1 MESAIYTGTVRH
13 RRFKPRVHEF
23 SYQVYMVWLDLDEM
37 DQVFSRSLFWS
48 KEGPG
53 FVQWKREDFFGEY
66 HKPLK
71 LAVHDWIY
79 QQTGKCFSGPVRML
93 TNLRVAGFLINP
105 IVCYYCYSDETDGS
119 QSQLEYVVTEVTN
132 TPWGE
137 RTHYLLSCENGKA
150 GSEKLARGKFFKNL
164 HVSPFLPMEM
174 RYEWR
179 LDRPSRFLNLH
190 FDNYSLAENGGERV
204 FDATLMLKREP
215 LSSSSMRS
223 ILWRFP
229 LMTIKVAWGIYWQA
243 LRLFLKRIPVF
254 PHKNRKRP
262 QKLLNPE

>member
-37 DQVFSRSLFWS
+37 DQVFSRSFFWS

-53 FVQWKREDFFGEY
+53 FVQWKRGDFFGEY

-71 LAVHDWIY
+71 MAVHDWICK
-79 QQTGKCFSGPVRML
+79 QTGKKVSGPVRML

-105 IVCYYCYSDETDGS
+105 IVCYYCYSDEKEGG

-137 RTHYLLSCENGKA
+137 RTHYLLSCQNETADSGNRA
-150 GSEKLARGKFFKNL
+150 
-164 HVSPFLPMEM
+164 
-174 RYEWR
+174 
-179 LDRPSRFLNLH
+179 
-190 FDNYSLAENGGERV
+190 AEV
-204 FDATLMLKREP
+204 
-215 LSSSSMRS
+215 
-223 ILWRFP
+223 
-229 LMTIKVAWGIYWQA
+229 V
-243 LRLFLKRIPVF
+243 
-254 PHKNRKRP
+254 
-262 QKLLNPE
+262 